1 MIRRALAGLAG
12 FLTGEDGDDDGD
24 HHIDFD
30 TDPFL
35 FALYISISVVLVCM
49 AGLMSGLTLGL
60 MSMDSVELE
69 VLRCTG
75 TSEEKRYAAI
85 IMPASPCDHAGG
97 RPCYPAPSFFLNWM
111 LLLASIITG
120 DQESAPAARDTPAH

>member
-69 VLRCTG
+69 VLRRTG

-85 IMPASPCDHAGG
+85 IMPASCRL
-97 RPCYPAPSFFLNWM
+97 RPPSM
-111 LLLASIITG
+111 LATFIPYLAIPLAIPL
-120 DQESAPAARDTPAH
+120 AL